1 MVLSTDTPSAGDL
14 PVFFTVI
21 TKLAVEPMLISAG
34 TAVSTEMAGPAAE
47 MFIRVAESCPRRA
60 ATAENNRTML
70 KTEVLVFMEI
80 TFLYL
85 LSR

>member
-1 MVLSTDTPSAGDL
+1 VLSTDTPSAGEL

-47 MFIRVAESCPRRA
+47 TFIRVAGSCPRRA
-60 ATAENNRTML
+60 ATAENNRTVL
-70 KTEVLVFMEI
+70 KAAVLVFMD
-80 TFLYL
+80 TAFLEL
-85 LSR
+85 LS